1 MYRMMRS
8 LGKRGQVARVLHTGP
23 TVWFN
28 VSWKDERLKTELGS
42 RGWYHF
48 NHMMYRDGQVLFKT
62 KSLQWIIKGVKMS
75 RAQIGRHIKWQIS
88 DKEKIEQA
96 THDS

>member
-1 MYRMMRS
+1 MMRC

-48 NHMMYRDGQVLFKT
+48 NHIMHRDGQVLFKT

-75 RAQIGRHIKWQIS
+75 RAQIGWQIKRQIS
-88 DKEKIEQA
+88 DIEKIEQA
-96 THDS
+96 AQDS

>member
-1 MYRMMRS
+1 MMRS

-75 RAQIGRHIKWQIS
+75 RAQIGWQIKRQIS
-88 DKEKIEQA
+88 DIEKIEQA
-96 THDS
+96 AQDS